1 MQRRLTIEEL
11 LGESGWLR
19 TLAGHLVADASRADD
34 LVQDT
39 WLAALRRPP
48 DATTPARPWLARVLR
63 NRATN
68 ARRAEERRTRHEHS
82 VAERSQPETP
92 ASAAEQAE
100 AQRMLAE
107 EIVRLSEESR
117 TVVVLRY
124 FRGLDSA
131 AIARELGVPAGTVRW
146 RLSKAL
152 EELRAA
158 LDRRSGG
165 ERRAWAV
172 LLARVAPPAEPAVPW
187 IGAGAVL
194 VGTIATLTVLAV
206 LALGPWRSHGRAAG
220 GEPLSTSSTPVAGTT
235 NVHEAQAQMPTEA
248 AESREASAA
257 PDAAATTGSPLARAR
272 ISGWIRVEG
281 AAPKVPVL
289 LSLHRPVGG
298 RATSAGSAEAQPGR
312 ARKIPS
318 LVVAIEAGGAFRID
332 GLEEGYTGRLSA
344 RGFVFLDG
352 SDSILVMAPSENL
365 LLELRPQPSL
375 RGSLL
380 RPDGSPA
387 SESSEGRYVIT
398 SGVPESDGSFCS
410 FGGMGVKSDGTF
422 VHTLEHDE
430 GATARAFLA
439 FEPDDGYLVFEVPPF
454 DLAAGIDV
462 GNLQLEP
469 TRTLVVRVLDAEGAP
484 VSRAEARVAGPIP
497 YSRPTEP
504 TNEHGVTRMAF
515 APARAFE
522 LRVDALRF
530 GTVRVPVTTE
540 EEVAIVLPRAASLEV
555 VVQGAPAS
563 AEFRLIASGLAR
575 GNPSGGDPRHDWMEA
590 NLRIGLGGS
599 SLSFPMQDLEGRA
612 LFGLTANGRA
622 WIEPIEPG
630 VTVSVELQD
639 SAQRPLA
646 VKTTVLAEH
655 EWQTLEFDLP

>member
-1 MQRRLTIEEL
+1 MQRHSTVEEL
-11 LGESGWLR
+11 LNDSGWLR
-19 TLAGHLVADASRADD
+19 ALAGHLVADAGRAED

-48 DATTPARPWLARVLR
+48 APTTPGRPWLARVLR

-68 ARRAEERRTRHEHS
+68 DRRAAERRAQHEG
-82 VAERSQPETP
+82 ALEARPESESP
-92 ASAAEQAE
+92 ARAAEQAE
-100 AQRMLAE
+100 AQRLLAE
-107 EIVRLSEESR
+107 EIVRLPEELR

-124 FRGLDSA
+124 FRGLDSVT
-131 AIARELGVPAGTVRW
+131 IARELAIPAGTVRW
-146 RLSKAL
+146 RLARAL
-152 EELRAA
+152 DELRAA

-172 LLARVAPPAEPAVPW
+172 LLARVAPPAEPVVPW

-206 LALGPWRSHGRAAG
+206 LAWRPHGRAAG
-220 GEPLSTSSTPVAGTT
+220 GEPLSTSSTPVAGATD
-235 NVHEAQAQMPTEA
+235 VHEAQPQMPTKA
-248 AESREASAA
+248 VESREASAA
-257 PDAAATTGSPLARAR
+257 PDAAATTESPLARAR

-281 AAPKVPVL
+281 AAPKVPVR

-298 RATSAGSAEAQPGR
+298 RATSTGSAEAQPGR
-312 ARKIPS
+312 TRKIPS

-344 RGFVFLDG
+344 EGFVFRDG
-352 SDSILVMAPSENL
+352 SDSILVTAPSEDL

-387 SESSEGRYVIT
+387 SAFSEGRYAIMY
-398 SGVPESDGSFCS
+398 GEPEADGSFFS
-410 FGGMGVKSDGTF
+410 FGWMGIESDGTF

-430 GATARAFLA
+430 GAPAHAFLT
-439 FEPDDGYLVFEVPPF
+439 FEGNEGYLVFEVPPF
-454 DLAAGIDV
+454 DLEAGIDV
-462 GNLQLEP
+462 GSLQLEP
-469 TRTLVVRVLDAEGAP
+469 TRALVVRVLDTEGAP
-484 VSRAEARVAGPIP
+484 VSGAVARVASPIVF
-497 YSRPTEP
+497 SHPTEP
-504 TNEHGVTRMAF
+504 TDEHGTTRMVF
-515 APARAFE
+515 APARPFE

-530 GTVRVPVTTE
+530 ASVRVPVASE
-540 EEVAIVLPRAASLEV
+540 EGLTVVMPRTASLEV

-563 AEFRLIASGLAR
+563 AQLRLVATGLAR
-575 GNPSGGDPRHDWMEA
+575 ENPSRGGPRYEWLELE
-590 NLRIGLGGS
+590 LRNDLVDDR
-599 SLSFPMQDLEGRA
+599 LSFPLNDREGRVLFA
-612 LFGLTANGRA
+612 LNGDGRA

-646 VKTTVLAEH
+646 VRTTVLAEH
-655 EWQTLEFDLP
+655 EWQTLEFDLR